1 MLVDLRQNRLDL
13 VLHEVGAGIVQRH
26 RVGLVV
32 DQHAD
37 FQPIKRLDDLL
48 IGSVVSF
55 NVLFPRHEFVIVNND
70 DFRAYF
76 VPFLDNSSL
85 PLHAFRIDR
94 RSGEDEVEAHRCELM
109 TVNIPN
115 LVHGVEDHNRS
126 AWLATVAR
134 CESFR

>member
-1 MLVDLRQNRLDL
+1 MLVDLREDRLDL
-13 VLHEVGAGIVQRH
+13 VLHEVGAGIVQRN

-32 DQHAD
+32 YQHAD

-48 IGSVVSF
+48 ICYVVSF
-55 NVLFPRHEFVIVNND
+55 NVLFPRHEIVIVNND

-85 PLHAFRIDR
+85 PLHALRIDR
-94 RSGEDEVEAHRCELM
+94 RSGEDEVKAHRCKLV

-126 AWLATVAR
+126 AWLATIAR

>member
-1 MLVDLRQNRLDL
+1 MLVDLREDRLDL
-13 VLHEVGAGIVQRH
+13 VLHKVGAGIVKRYS
-26 RVGLVV
+26 VGLVV
-32 DQHAD
+32 YQHAD

-48 IGSVVSF
+48 ICCIVSF

-76 VPFLDNSSL
+76 VPLLDNSSL
-85 PLHAFRIDR
+85 PLHAFRINR
-94 RSGEDEVEAHRCELM
+94 RSGEDEVEAHRCELV

-126 AWLATVAR
+126 AWIATVAG